1 MPGDHVPSVP
11 INKPSFDW
19 FSINL
24 SQEFATFKKQVLSL
38 LEDGPY
44 SKLEAKQKVATLLN
58 WLGPDAYKLYNDE
71 LDFTGKDKNG
81 LRDVIDVFENHF
93 KPQQIMIHA
102 WYRIG
107 SLFSIAVNHRHNLCT
122 ILKS

>member
-1 MPGDHVPSVP
+1 MPGKHVLSVP

-19 FSINL
+19 SSINL
-24 SQEFATFKKQVLSL
+24 SQEFAIFKQQVLSL

-71 LDFTGKDKNG
+71 LDFASKDKN
-81 LRDVIDVFENHF
+81 
-93 KPQQIMIHA
+93 
-102 WYRIG
+102 
-107 SLFSIAVNHRHNLCT
+107 NL
-122 ILKS
+122 